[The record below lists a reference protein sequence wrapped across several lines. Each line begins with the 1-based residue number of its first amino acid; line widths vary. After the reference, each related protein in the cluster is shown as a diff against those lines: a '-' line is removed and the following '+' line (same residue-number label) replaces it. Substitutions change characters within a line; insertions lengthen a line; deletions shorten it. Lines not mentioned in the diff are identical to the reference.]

1 MFINP
6 NTEIPLCF
14 TYIVDTTVTIAFVNH
29 VGFVEVFVLQIEKG
43 LNFSCQPNHLEDI
56 TVPVLL
62 GTVIPIKKYT
72 KDCDLVMSK
81 ACKECI
87 DGIRTDG
94 IVFLYFSGQRL
105 ASENIA

>member
-43 LNFSCQPNHLEDI
+43 LSFPCQPNHLEDI

-62 GTVIPIKKYT
+62 MNILTLTPFSSFLELGELISHCYEQQ
-72 KDCDLVMSK
+72 L
-81 ACKECI
+81 AF
-87 DGIRTDG
+87 IRPYLELLLS
-94 IVFLYFSGQRL
+94 FLQTF
-105 ASENIA
+105 